1 MATRLDL
8 ARGVAAK
15 GVAAKGIASK
25 GLFIA
30 GTDTGVG
37 KTLMACALLHGFA
50 ARGLRVLAM
59 KPVAAGAVH
68 RRGAWHNDDVAQLRA
83 AANVDMPQAVVNP
96 YCFAP
101 AIAPHIAA
109 QASRVRISMAVIE
122 KNYVRLARNADLV
135 VVEGAGGLLVPL
147 GGKLSAADIPARLDL
162 PVVLVVGLRLGC
174 LNHALLTVEALQARG
189 LYLAGWVANHIDPAM
204 ARVAENLQAL
214 CLRINAP
221 LLGTVR
227 HTQNPQPARFARML
241 DISGLNARL
250 DARLRAQPDTR
261 V

>member
-1 MATRLDL
+1 MATRPDL

-15 GVAAKGIASK
+15 GVASKGI
-25 GLFIA
+25 FVA

-50 ARGLRVLAM
+50 DRGLRVLAM
-59 KPVAAGAVH
+59 KPVAAGAVR
-68 RRGAWHNDDVAQLRA
+68 RRGTWHNDDVAQLRA

-122 KNYVRLARNADLV
+122 KNYARLARNADLV

-189 LYLAGWVANHIDPAM
+189 LYLAGWIANQIDPAM
-204 ARVAENLQAL
+204 ACVTENLQT
-214 CLRINAP
+214 LRVRIKAP

-227 HTQNPQPARFARML
+227 HAQNPQAARLARML
-241 DISGLNARL
+241 DINGLNLRL
-250 DARLRAQPDTR
+250 DTRLRAQANTR

>member
-1 MATRLDL
+1 MATRPDL
-8 ARGVAAK
+8 AAGVAAK
-15 GVAAKGIASK
+15 GFASK

-37 KTLMACALLHGFA
+37 KTLIACALLQGFA
-50 ARGLRVLAM
+50 ARGLRVAAM
-59 KPVAAGAVH
+59 KPVAAGAVR
-68 RRGAWHNDDVAQLRA
+68 RRGVWHNEDVAQLRA
-83 AANVDMPQAVVNP
+83 AANVDAPLAVINP

-109 QASRVRISMAVIE
+109 QQAGVAMRMAVIK
-122 KNYVRLARNADLV
+122 KNYARLGRNADLV

-147 GGKLSAADIPARLDL
+147 GGRLSAADIPARLGL

-189 LYLAGWVANHIDPAM
+189 LHLAGWVANHIDPAM
-204 ARVAENLQAL
+204 LRAAENLQT
-214 CLRINAP
+214 LRARIKAP

-227 HTQNPQPARFARML
+227 HMQNPQPAGVARML
-241 DISGLNARL
+241 DISPLMRRL
-250 DARLRAQPDTR
+250 QRGRR
-261 V
+261 VPAEGRG

>member
-1 MATRLDL
+1 MAARPDT

-15 GVAAKGIASK
+15 SIASK

-50 ARGLRVLAM
+50 ARGLRVAAM
-59 KPVAAGAVH
+59 KPVAAGAVR

-109 QASRVRISMAVIE
+109 QASRVRISMVVIE
-122 KNYVRLARNADLV
+122 KNYALLARDADLV

-189 LYLAGWVANHIDPAM
+189 LYLAGWIANHIDPAM
-204 ARVAENLQAL
+204 ACATENLQT
-214 CLRINAP
+214 LRVRIKAP
-221 LLGTVR
+221 LLGAVQ
-227 HTQNPQPARFARML
+227 HAQNPQPAKLARML
-241 DISGLNARL
+241 DINTLNARL
-250 DARLRAQPDTR
+250 DA
-261 V
+261 